1 MLGAEVNLM
10 KLGDRL
16 REIRQQQ
23 EQTLLQVAK
32 STGLSVSYLSD
43 LERGRTN
50 PSIDTLERLA
60 AHYQQD
66 LADLVANVDGRGGL
80 TLESLPPGL
89 AELVTDH
96 VIDEET
102 ARDLSRIELRGQRP
116 QEREDWLGL
125 YYHLKGIMRR
135 YVPSPDGTT
144 KEE

>member
-1 MLGAEVNLM
+1 M

-50 PSIDTLERLA
+50 PSMETLKRLA
-60 AHYQQD
+60 DHYQQD
-66 LADLVANVDGRGGL
+66 LADLVANVDGQGGL

-89 AELVTDH
+89 AELVTDQ

-116 QEREDWLGL
+116 RERDDWLGL
-125 YYHLKGIMRR
+125 YYHLKGIMRQ
-135 YVPSPDGTT
+135 YLPPGPAS

>member
-1 MLGAEVNLM
+1 M

-16 REIRQQQ
+16 RELRQQQ

-32 STGLSVSYLSD
+32 STELSVSYLSD

-66 LADLVANVDGRGGL
+66 LADLVANVDGWGQP
-80 TLESLPPGL
+80 TLDSLPPGL
-89 AELVTDH
+89 VDLVKEG

-116 QEREDWLGL
+116 QERDDWLGL

-135 YVPSPDGTT
+135 YAPPTEASKD
-144 KEE
+144 E